1 MNQLNKLGLLFLI
14 AKLRKVDFKKNQKLM
29 IESVN
34 DLSLSLCVYMLIRHT
49 GMERKSIEL
58 KSERELQV
66 PENFVVFCLFFFKVN
81 FGFFLNI

>member
-1 MNQLNKLGLLFLI
+1 MI
-14 AKLRKVDFKKNQKLM
+14 AKLRKVDLKKNQKLM

-66 PENFVVFCLFFFKVN
+66 PEVFVVFW
-81 FGFFLNI
+81 GFFLDFLKHLIKFNNDMFNSV

>member
-1 MNQLNKLGLLFLI
+1 
-14 AKLRKVDFKKNQKLM
+14 M

-34 DLSLSLCVYMLIRHT
+34 DLCVYMLILHT

-66 PENFVVFCLFFFKVN
+66 PEVFVVFWGV
-81 FGFFLNI
+81 FLKWILDFLKHLIKFNNDMFNSV

>member
-1 MNQLNKLGLLFLI
+1 
-14 AKLRKVDFKKNQKLM
+14 M

-66 PENFVVFCLFFFKVN
+66 PEVFVVFW
-81 FGFFLNI
+81 GFLDFLKHLIKFNNDMFNSV

>member
-1 MNQLNKLGLLFLI
+1 
-14 AKLRKVDFKKNQKLM
+14 M

-66 PENFVVFCLFFFKVN
+66 PEVFVVFWGFF
-81 FGFFLNI
+81 FGFFKTFN

>member
-1 MNQLNKLGLLFLI
+1 
-14 AKLRKVDFKKNQKLM
+14 M

-34 DLSLSLCVYMLIRHT
+34 DLSLSLSVYMLIRHT

-66 PENFVVFCLFFFKVN
+66 PEVFWCFFLKWILDFFKHLLKFNNDMFNSV
-81 FGFFLNI
+81 

>member
-1 MNQLNKLGLLFLI
+1 
-14 AKLRKVDFKKNQKLM
+14 M

-66 PENFVVFCLFFFKVN
+66 PEVFVVFCCFFFKWILD
-81 FGFFLNI
+81 FFKHLIKFNNDMFNSV

>member
-1 MNQLNKLGLLFLI
+1 MI
-14 AKLRKVDFKKNQKLM
+14 AKLRKVDLKKNQKLM

-66 PENFVVFCLFFFKVN
+66 PEVFVVFWGV
-81 FGFFLNI
+81 FLDFLKHLIKFNNDMFNSV

>member
-1 MNQLNKLGLLFLI
+1 MNQLKQIRPIIFDC
-14 AKLRKVDFKKNQKLM
+14 KVKKSGFKKNQKLM

-66 PENFVVFCLFFFKVN
+66 PEVFVVFWVF
-81 FGFFLNI
+81 FGFFKTFN

>member
-1 MNQLNKLGLLFLI
+1 MNQLKQIRPIIFDC
-14 AKLRKVDFKKNQKLM
+14 KVKKSGFKKNQKLM

-66 PENFVVFCLFFFKVN
+66 PEVFVVFWVF
-81 FGFFLNI
+81 FGFFKTFNSI

>member
-1 MNQLNKLGLLFLI
+1 MI

-66 PENFVVFCLFFFKVN
+66 PEVFVVFW
-81 FGFFLNI
+81 GFFLDFLKHLIKFNNDMFNSV

>member
-1 MNQLNKLGLLFLI
+1 
-14 AKLRKVDFKKNQKLM
+14 M

-34 DLSLSLCVYMLIRHT
+34 DLSLSLSVFTMLIRHT

-66 PENFVVFCLFFFKVN
+66 PEVFVVFW
-81 FGFFLNI
+81 GFFLKWILDFLKHLIKFNNDMFNSV

>member
-1 MNQLNKLGLLFLI
+1 
-14 AKLRKVDFKKNQKLM
+14 M

-66 PENFVVFCLFFFKVN
+66 PEVFVVFWC
-81 FGFFLNI
+81 FFLDFLKHLIKFNNDMFNSV

>member
-1 MNQLNKLGLLFLI
+1 MI

-66 PENFVVFCLFFFKVN
+66 PEVFVVFW
-81 FGFFLNI
+81 GFLDFLKHLIKFNNDMFNSV

>member
-1 MNQLNKLGLLFLI
+1 MI

-66 PENFVVFCLFFFKVN
+66 PEVFVVLG
-81 FGFFLNI
+81 GFLDFLKHLIKFNNDMFNSV

>member
-1 MNQLNKLGLLFLI
+1 MNQLKQIRPIIFDC
-14 AKLRKVDFKKNQKLM
+14 KVKKSGFKKNQKLM

-34 DLSLSLCVYMLIRHT
+34 DLSLSLSLSVYMLIRHT

-66 PENFVVFCLFFFKVN
+66 PEVFVVFLFFLK
-81 FGFFLNI
+81 